1 MKKMKGLV
9 VLSLVVLLMSLLQ
22 LPVFAS
28 GHNAMVRVLHASPD
42 APAVDVY
49 VNGEVAVE
57 NASFKD
63 ITGYLELEAG
73 SYQIAIHAAGSDE
86 AVYEQEVAV
95 EAGTHYTVAAVGLLE
110 DGFRLEA
117 FADDLTVDEGK
128 SNIRVGHLS
137 PGSPAVDVGLIGGD
151 SLVEGAEFF
160 AVTDYLTLDPGTYD
174 LEIRAAG
181 TTDQVLDLSGTT
193 LEANKI
199 YSAYAVGADPSSL
212 DIVLVVD
219 DAAQAPEAMPQ
230 TGFETTT
237 SMMMP
242 LLVGL
247 LSVGA
252 LGLFITKRRAI
263 KR

>member
-1 MKKMKGLV
+1 MKKTKGLV
-9 VLSLVVLLMSLLQ
+9 ILSLVVLLLSLLQ
-22 LPVFAS
+22 LPVFAE
-28 GHNAMVRVLHASPD
+28 GHHAMVRVLHASPD

-63 ITGYLELEAG
+63 ITGYLELEEG
-73 SYQIAIHAAGSDE
+73 TYQIAIHATGAEE
-86 AVYEQEVAV
+86 AVYEQEVSV
-95 EAGTHYTVAAVGLLE
+95 EANTRYTVAAVGLLE

-117 FADDLTVDEGK
+117 FVDDLTVDEGK
-128 SNIRVGHLS
+128 ANIRVGHLS

-151 SLVEGAEFF
+151 ALVEGAEFF

-199 YSAYAVGADPSSL
+199 YNAYAVGADPSSL
-212 DIVLVVD
+212 DVVLVVD
-219 DAAQAPEAMPQ
+219 DAEMAPEAMPQ
-230 TGFETTT
+230 TGFETTE
-237 SMMMP
+237 SMTLP
-242 LLVGL
+242 FLVGV
-247 LSVGA
+247 LSLGA
-252 LGLFITKRRAI
+252 LGLFVTKRRAV

>member
-1 MKKMKGLV
+1 MVKYHFKNLISDH
-9 VLSLVVLLMSLLQ
+9 LSRIQV
-22 LPVFAS
+22 
-28 GHNAMVRVLHASPD
+28 
-42 APAVDVY
+42 
-49 VNGEVAVE
+49 
-57 NASFKD
+57 
-63 ITGYLELEAG
+63 ELEAG
-73 SYQIAIHAAGSDE
+73 SYQIAIHAAGVDE

-117 FADDLTVDEGK
+117 FADDLTVDEEK

-160 AVTDYLTLDPGTYD
+160 AVTGYLTLDPGTYD

-230 TGFETTT
+230 TGFETTN

-247 LSVGA
+247 LSAGA
-252 LGLFITKRRAI
+252 LGLFTTKRRAI